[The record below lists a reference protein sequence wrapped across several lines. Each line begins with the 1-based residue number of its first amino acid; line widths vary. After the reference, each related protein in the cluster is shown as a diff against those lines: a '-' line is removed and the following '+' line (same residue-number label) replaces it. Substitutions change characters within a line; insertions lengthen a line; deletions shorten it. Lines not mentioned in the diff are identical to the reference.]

1 LEKERVGQSA
11 ISRLVTPKPPYQYNL
26 VCNRLEQQEQDRRG
40 MDAALMGEHTTLG
53 TSSPLTEVI
62 KVKNKHVQDVEEW
75 IATTVKE
82 TIFHYIKSDALEK
95 TVEKHINKE
104 MARSKWEVYLDKP
117 CGGLSKKDVA
127 MAMKKEVS
135 AMICFGL
142 VRDVVGNH
150 IVNGIDFDEIKARAM
165 KTILINNLAQ
175 ERVTERVEKGQVE
188 EEEMNV
194 NAGNAI
200 R

>member
-1 LEKERVGQSA
+1 MGQSA
-11 ISRLVTPKPPYQYNL
+11 IARLVTPKPPYQYDL
-26 VCNRLEQQEQDRRG
+26 VCNRLEQQDQDRKR
-40 MDAALMGEHTTLG
+40 MDAALMGEQTALDTF
-53 TSSPLTEVI
+53 SPLTEVV

-95 TVEKHINKE
+95 TVEKRINEE
-104 MARSKWEVYLDKP
+104 MARSKWEMHLDKA
-117 CGGLSKKDVA
+117 CGGLSKEDVA

-142 VRDVVGNH
+142 MKEVLGNH
-150 IVNGIDFDEIKARAM
+150 IVNAIDFDEIKATAM
-165 KTILINNLAQ
+165 KTISRNNLAQ
-175 ERVTERVEKGQVE
+175 DGVTERVEKGQVE

-194 NAGNAI
+194 IAGNVN

>member
-1 LEKERVGQSA
+1 MGQSA
-11 ISRLVTPKPPYQYNL
+11 IARLVTPKPPYQYDL
-26 VCNRLEQQEQDRRG
+26 VCNRLEQQDQDRKR

-53 TSSPLTEVI
+53 TSSPPTEVI

-95 TVEKHINKE
+95 TVEKRINEE
-104 MARSKWEVYLDKP
+104 MARSKWEMHLDKA
-117 CGGLSKKDVA
+117 CGGLSKEDVA

-142 VRDVVGNH
+142 MKEVLGNH
-150 IVNGIDFDEIKARAM
+150 IVNAIDFDEIKATAM
-165 KTILINNLAQ
+165 KTILINILAQ
-175 ERVTERVEKGQVE
+175 ERVRGWVPTGRFSVRMCVCAYKRTLVTS
-188 EEEMNV
+188 
-194 NAGNAI
+194 
-200 R
+200 